1 MAFWYSHVK
10 LVKQI
15 PLFLSLPNKEAYSH
29 SIIKETW
36 PIQRLKP
43 LSFHSCSLSTLFS
56 FFPYRGSFLHRF
68 PILSP
73 AYQSHTSLS
82 ILVSY
87 RLIRSSFFSR
97 KNTFFSLESHS
108 PPALSVAPTNCEQGS
123 LHLLNIIRNIQFLN
137 YARKLSEYYQSIIR
151 KYYQNIIWCTRPFWA
166 WISALAEY
174 YPHYSVSKLLKSILR
189 E

>member
-1 MAFWYSHVK
+1 MTYPEIKASQF
-10 LVKQI
+10 
-15 PLFLSLPNKEAYSH
+15 PFLFPIDSL
-29 SIIKETW
+29 
-36 PIQRLKP
+36 
-43 LSFHSCSLSTLFS
+43 FFS
-56 FFPYRGSFLHRF
+56 FFPYRGSFLRRF

-137 YARKLSEYYQSIIR
+137 YARILSEYYQIIIR
-151 KYYQNIIWCTRPFWA
+151 ILSAAPAHFDHEYLHLLNIIHTIQFQN
-166 WISALAEY
+166 Y
-174 YPHYSVSKLLKSILR
+174 
-189 E
+189 